1 MRGKTNL
8 GFISAL
14 SSGVAWSIDTILIG
28 IILAKTPFIDTA
40 EAVALAPFVSTFLH
54 DSISAIW
61 VSIYNMF
68 RGEFK
73 GVFKAITSR
82 SGRYIM
88 LAALMAGPLGM
99 TAYMLSIKYVGPAYA
114 ASITAFYP
122 ALGALLA
129 FIFLKEPMNGRIW
142 SGIILS
148 IIGVI
153 ILGYSP
159 SQISAGG
166 TTFLIGVGF
175 ALLTVVGWALESVIC
190 AYGMKD
196 DVTPEQALN
205 IRQLTSGIFYAI
217 ILMPILKG
225 YPIVIETVKSFNIVT
240 IGITAL
246 VGTMSYLFYY
256 NAINMIGAA
265 RSTALN
271 ITYSMWAIVIQV
283 LFMGMKL
290 NGQLLLGS
298 IIVIT
303 GSILVAV
310 NPKELLGASK
320 KTV

>member
-1 MRGKTNL
+1 MKDRTNL

-14 SSGVAWSIDTILIG
+14 GSGIAWSIDTILIG
-28 IILAKTPFIDTA
+28 IILAKTPFIDTEMA
-40 EAVALAPFVSTFLH
+40 IALAPFVSTFLH
-54 DSISAIW
+54 DSISAVW
-61 VSIYNMF
+61 VSIYNAI

-73 GVFKAITSR
+73 GVLKAIR
-82 SGRYIM
+82 SKSGMFIM
-88 LAALMAGPLGM
+88 IAALMAGPLGM
-99 TAYMLSIKYVGPAYA
+99 TAYMLSIKYIGPAYA

-129 FIFLKEPMNGRIW
+129 FVFLKEPMNIRIW

-159 SQISAGG
+159 SNMSTTGP
-166 TTFLIGVGF
+166 TFLLGIGF

-205 IRQLTSGIFYAI
+205 IRQLTSGVFYAI

-225 YPIVIETVKSFNIVT
+225 YPIVIETVRSFNIVT

-256 NAINMIGAA
+256 NAINIIGAA

-283 LFMGMKL
+283 LFMGMEF
-290 NGQLLLGS
+290 NVQLLLGS

-303 GSILVAV
+303 GSILVAI
-310 NPKELLGASK
+310 NPKELLGFTK
-320 KTV
+320 

>member
-1 MRGKTNL
+1 MKGKTNL
-8 GFISAL
+8 GFLSAL
-14 SSGVAWSIDTILIG
+14 GSGVAWSIDTILIG
-28 IILAKTPFIDTA
+28 IILAKSPFIDTEKA
-40 EAVALAPFVSTFLH
+40 IVLAPFVSTFLH
-54 DSISAIW
+54 DAISAIW
-61 VSIYNMF
+61 VSIYNVI
-68 RGEFK
+68 RGEFR
-73 GVFKAITSR
+73 GVFKAVRSR
-82 SGRYIM
+82 SGVFIM
-88 LAALMAGPLGM
+88 IAALMAGPLGM
-99 TAYMLSIKYVGPAYA
+99 TAYMLSIKYIGPAYA

-148 IIGVI
+148 IMGVI

-159 SQISAGG
+159 SEISDTG
-166 TTFLIGVGF
+166 TTFLLGIGF

-256 NAINMIGAA
+256 NAINLIGAA

-283 LFMGMKL
+283 LFMGMKF

-298 IIVIT
+298 IVVIT

-310 NPKELLGASK
+310 NPKELLNTNKNA
-320 KTV
+320 

>member
-1 MRGKTNL
+1 MKGKTNL
-8 GFISAL
+8 GFLSAL
-14 SSGVAWSIDTILIG
+14 GSGVAWSIDTILIG
-28 IILAKTPFIDTA
+28 IILAKSPFIDTEKA
-40 EAVALAPFVSTFLH
+40 IVLAPFVSTFLH
-54 DSISAIW
+54 DAISAIW
-61 VSIYNMF
+61 VSIYNMI

-73 GVFKAITSR
+73 DIFKAVTSR

-99 TAYMLSIKYVGPAYA
+99 TAYMLSIKYIGSAYA

-159 SQISAGG
+159 SEISATG
-166 TTFLIGVGF
+166 TTFLLGIGF

-205 IRQLTSGIFYAI
+205 IRQMTSGIFYAI

-256 NAINMIGAA
+256 NAINLIGAA

-298 IIVIT
+298 VVVIT

-310 NPKELLGASK
+310 NPKELLGFDK
-320 KTV
+320 KVI

>member
-1 MRGKTNL
+1 MKDRTNL

-14 SSGVAWSIDTILIG
+14 GSGIAWSIDTILIG
-28 IILAKTPFIDTA
+28 IILAKTPFIDTERA
-40 EAVALAPFVSTFLH
+40 IVLAPFVSTFLH
-54 DSISAIW
+54 DSISAVW
-61 VSIYNMF
+61 VSIYNTI

-73 GVFKAITSR
+73 GVLKAIR
-82 SGRYIM
+82 SKSGMFIM
-88 LAALMAGPLGM
+88 IAALMAGPLGM
-99 TAYMLSIKYVGPAYA
+99 TAYMLSIKYIGPAYA

-129 FIFLKEPMNGRIW
+129 FIFLKEPMNMRIW

-159 SQISAGG
+159 SKMSTNGP
-166 TTFLIGVGF
+166 TFLLGIGF

-205 IRQLTSGIFYAI
+205 IRQLTSGVFYAI
-217 ILMPILKG
+217 VLMPILKG
-225 YPIVIETVKSFNIVT
+225 YPIVIETVRSFNIVT

-256 NAINMIGAA
+256 NAINIIGAA

-283 LFMGMKL
+283 LFMGMEF
-290 NGQLLLGS
+290 NVQLLLGS

-303 GSILVAV
+303 GSILVAI
-310 NPKELLGASK
+310 NPKELLGFNK
-320 KTV
+320 

>member
-1 MRGKTNL
+1 MKDRTNL

-14 SSGVAWSIDTILIG
+14 GSGIAWSIDTILIG
-28 IILAKTPFIDTA
+28 IILAKTPFIDTEMA
-40 EAVALAPFVSTFLH
+40 IALAPFVSTFLH
-54 DSISAIW
+54 DSISAVW
-61 VSIYNMF
+61 VSIYNAI

-73 GVFKAITSR
+73 GVLKAIR
-82 SGRYIM
+82 SKSGMFIM
-88 LAALMAGPLGM
+88 IAALMAGPLGM
-99 TAYMLSIKYVGPAYA
+99 TAYMLSI
-114 ASITAFYP
+114 
-122 ALGALLA
+122 
-129 FIFLKEPMNGRIW
+129 
-142 SGIILS
+142 
-148 IIGVI
+148 IGVI

-159 SQISAGG
+159 SKMSTTGP
-166 TTFLIGVGF
+166 TFLLGIGF

-205 IRQLTSGIFYAI
+205 IRQLTSGVFYAI

-225 YPIVIETVKSFNIVT
+225 YPIVIETVRSLNIVT

-256 NAINMIGAA
+256 NAINIIGAA

-283 LFMGMKL
+283 LFMGMEF
-290 NGQLLLGS
+290 NVQLLLGS

-303 GSILVAV
+303 GSILVAI
-310 NPKELLGASK
+310 NPKELLGFTK
-320 KTV
+320 

>member
-1 MRGKTNL
+1 MKGKTNL
-8 GFISAL
+8 GFLSAL
-14 SSGVAWSIDTILIG
+14 GSGVAWSIDTILIG
-28 IILAKTPFIDTA
+28 IILAKSPFIDTEKA
-40 EAVALAPFVSTFLH
+40 IVLAPFVSTFLH
-54 DSISAIW
+54 DAISAIW
-61 VSIYNMF
+61 VSIYNVI
-68 RGEFK
+68 RGEFR
-73 GVFKAITSR
+73 GVFKAVRSR
-82 SGRYIM
+82 SGVFIM
-88 LAALMAGPLGM
+88 IAALMAGPLGM
-99 TAYMLSIKYVGPAYA
+99 TAYMLSIKYIGPAYA

-148 IIGVI
+148 IMGVI

-159 SQISAGG
+159 SEISATG
-166 TTFLIGVGF
+166 TTFLLGIGF

-196 DVTPEQALN
+196 DVTPEHALN

-256 NAINMIGAA
+256 NAINLIGAA

-283 LFMGMKL
+283 LFMGMKF
-290 NGQLLLGS
+290 NGKLLLGS
-298 IIVIT
+298 VVVIT

-310 NPKELLGASK
+310 NPKELLNTNKNA
-320 KTV
+320 